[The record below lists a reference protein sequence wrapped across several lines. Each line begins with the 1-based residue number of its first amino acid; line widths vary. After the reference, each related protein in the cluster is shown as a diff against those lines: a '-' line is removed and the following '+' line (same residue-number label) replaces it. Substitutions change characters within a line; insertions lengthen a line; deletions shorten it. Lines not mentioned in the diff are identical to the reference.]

1 MLVFEFHKFS
11 QRFREH
17 DTANVGE
24 KKKGKSSNAYH
35 VTLCTIEIS
44 RRSVIRKRTNVEGW
58 MIGAFCR
65 SNEVCQ
71 ENDGRSPIKLTRVTG
86 GAFAKWLCGASYITF
101 IIPHLHFHISYLH
114 FLFCYKSESLWLIR
128 PSTRTGGATVKG
140 RKRLIRPLFSVY
152 TTLTHSVSLSLWVLL
167 PF

>member
-1 MLVFEFHKFS
+1 MEGRTF
-11 QRFREH
+11 
-17 DTANVGE
+17 G
-24 KKKGKSSNAYH
+24 
-35 VTLCTIEIS
+35 TL
-44 RRSVIRKRTNVEGW
+44 
-58 MIGAFCR
+58 CR

-128 PSTRTGGATVKG
+128 PSTKTGGATVKG

-152 TTLTHSVSLSLWVLL
+152 TLKLSLFLFRYGCCCYCYLFSFPLL
-167 PF
+167 WHGIL

>member
-1 MLVFEFHKFS
+1 MGPLFAE
-11 QRFREH
+11 
-17 DTANVGE
+17 
-24 KKKGKSSNAYH
+24 
-35 VTLCTIEIS
+35 
-44 RRSVIRKRTNVEGW
+44 
-58 MIGAFCR
+58 

-71 ENDGRSPIKLTRVTG
+71 KNDGRPPIKLTRVTG

-128 PSTRTGGATVKG
+128 PSVRAGGATVKG

-152 TTLTHSVSLSLWVLL
+152 IPSPPPPNPPHPSTHPFVFTPPPIVFLPHPLRSPICSHFFFAPRVRLLWVLCNLITSLSHSVCNPL
-167 PF
+167 PSC

>member
-1 MLVFEFHKFS
+1 MDRWKGRAVAAV
-11 QRFREH
+11 RG
-17 DTANVGE
+17 TGGE
-24 KKKGKSSNAYH
+24 WQKGAA
-35 VTLCTIEIS
+35 L
-44 RRSVIRKRTNVEGW
+44 
-58 MIGAFCR
+58 CR

-128 PSTRTGGATVKG
+128 PSLKAGGATVKG

-152 TTLTHSVSLSLWVLL
+152 TTLTVCVSPSLWVLL
-167 PF
+167 LLHCLFASLFAAAYYSAFREPAKRKHNHPVPTYQL